1 MEARAAGADLFPL
14 LHHDTVQ
21 PQYLATWTVDGK
33 PQRYSDAFHGYSV
46 FVSDENAHAADS
58 RRFGALI
65 GEAMLAAGF
74 SPSLH
79 HAEMIPGEGGYQ
91 GRSCHRMSCT
101 SIGCFAPIPAIPRYV
116 GFARKRT

>member
-1 MEARAAGADLFPL
+1 MIPCSHNIL
-14 LHHDTVQ
+14 
-21 PQYLATWTVDGK
+21 TWTVDGK

-46 FVSDENAHAADS
+46 FVSDKKAHAADS

-65 GEAMLAAGF
+65 GEAMLEARF

-79 HAEMIPGEGGYQ
+79 HAEMIPGESRYQ

-101 SIGCFAPIPAIPRYV
+101 SIG
-116 GFARKRT
+116 